1 MPLFTEKSDYQIS
14 RQIKLK
20 DLTILSA
27 VIGLGSM
34 AKAAQR
40 LMLTQPAISQSI
52 AELEAVTGVRLLER
66 STRGVVA
73 TSFGM
78 ALVKRGAE
86 AIDAV
91 RQSLRDLENLADP
104 SSGEVSVGASES
116 YIAGGALSTII
127 QTMAKRY
134 PRIAVDVSEANTAAS
149 GFEEL
154 RNRSVDLMIG
164 RLAGPVRDD
173 DLQETP
179 LFAEAIQV
187 VVGAR
192 HPLAK
197 KRLVKLEDLVGER
210 WILAPPRTAVNELI
224 FNSFLI
230 QGLPAPKLSI
240 TTYSMQLRMQLL
252 NSGQYLTALPVSAV
266 KFNAARWLLKALP
279 VTIGNDLPVSV
290 VTLKSRIPT
299 PAVQLFLD
307 QAKLFY
313 ANDCQGP
320 VKITIRR

>member
-1 MPLFTEKSDYQIS
+1 MQLLAEKSDYQIS
-14 RQIKLK
+14 RQIKLR

-27 VIGLGSM
+27 VIELGSM

-104 SSGEVSVGASES
+104 GSGEVWVGASES

-127 QTMAKRY
+127 QTMSKHY
-134 PRIAVDVSEANTAAS
+134 PRITVDVSEANTAAS
-149 GFEEL
+149 SFKEL

-179 LFAEAIQV
+179 LFAEVIQV
-187 VVGAR
+187 VAGAS
-192 HPLAK
+192 HPLTK
-197 KRLVKLEDLVGER
+197 KRIVKLEDLVSER
-210 WILAPPRTAVNELI
+210 WILAPPGTAVNDLI
-224 FNSFLI
+224 FNSFRA
-230 QGLPAPKLSI
+230 QGLPVPKLSI

-252 NSGQYLTALPVSAV
+252 NSGQYVTALPISAV
-266 KFNAARWLLKALP
+266 SFNAARWSLKALP
-279 VTIGNDLPVSV
+279 ITIGNDLPVSV
-290 VTLKSRIPT
+290 VTLKARVPT

-313 ANDCQGP
+313 ASN
-320 VKITIRR
+320 R